1 MQEAL
6 KGAWEEAQL
15 VECLPTTQPALDWA
29 PALHKLIM
37 VEHVNKS

>member
-15 VECLPTTQPALDWA
+15 VECLPGAQPVLGWT

-37 VEHVNKS
+37 VEHANKS